1 MKYLITGCCGFI
13 GYHVAQNLLNKNNL
27 VIGVDNLNRYYD
39 YRLKTDRL
47 KKLKNKKFK
56 FFKFNLSNK
65 NKLKKIFK
73 DFRFDYVIHLA
84 AQAGVRYSMK
94 NPYTY
99 INSNISATTNLLECC
114 KEYKP
119 KKILLASSSSVYGT
133 QKTFDF
139 KETMKID
146 KPISFYAASK
156 ISMENIAYY
165 YSNLYKM
172 PLRVLRFFTVYG
184 PWGRPD
190 MAYYKF
196 TQSIINNKKIDVYN
210 NGNHFRDFT
219 YITDIVKFISKII
232 QKDNKT
238 IFEILNLGRGNP
250 QKLKKFIS
258 IIENKLQKK
267 AIKNY
272 LSLQDGDMLGTLAN
286 MNKFKKKYNL
296 KAEVNLDLGI
306 SKFVDWYLE
315 YFKIKNKY

>member
-1 MKYLITGCCGFI
+1 MKYLITGCSGFI
-13 GYHVAQNLLNKNNL
+13 GYHVAQHLLNKNNL

-39 YRLKTDRL
+39 YKLKTDRL
-47 KKLKNKKFK
+47 KKLKNKNFK
-56 FFKFNLSNK
+56 FYKFDLSNK

-73 DFRFDYVIHLA
+73 DFKFDYVIHLA

-133 QKTFDF
+133 QKTFNF
-139 KETMKID
+139 KESMKID

-165 YSNLYKM
+165 YSDLYKM
-172 PLRVLRFFTVYG
+172 PVRVLRFFTVYG

-196 TQSIINNKKIDVYN
+196 TKSIINNKKIDVYN

-232 QKDNKT
+232 KKDNKT

-272 LSLQDGDMLGTLAN
+272 LSMQDGDMLGTSAN
-286 MNKFKKKYNL
+286 MNKFQKKYNL
-296 KAEVNLDLGI
+296 KAKVNLNLGI

-315 YFKIKNKY
+315 YFKIKNK

>member
-1 MKYLITGCCGFI
+1 MKYLITGCSGFI
-13 GYHVAQNLLNKNNL
+13 GYHVAQHLLNKNNL

-39 YRLKTDRL
+39 YKLKTDRL
-47 KKLKNKKFK
+47 KKLKNKNFK
-56 FFKFNLSNK
+56 FYKFDLSNK

-73 DFRFDYVIHLA
+73 DFKFDYVIHLA

-99 INSNISATTNLLECC
+99 INSNISATTNLFECC

-133 QKTFDF
+133 QKTFNF
-139 KETMKID
+139 KESMKID

-165 YSNLYKM
+165 YSDLYKM
-172 PLRVLRFFTVYG
+172 PVRVLRFFTVYG

-196 TQSIINNKKIDVYN
+196 TKSIINNKKIDVYN

-219 YITDIVKFISKII
+219 YITDIVKFVSQII
-232 QKDNKT
+232 KKDNKT
-238 IFEILNLGRGNP
+238 IFEILNLGRGSP

-258 IIENKLQKK
+258 IIENKLKKK
-267 AIKNY
+267 AIKN
-272 LSLQDGDMLGTLAN
+272 
-286 MNKFKKKYNL
+286 
-296 KAEVNLDLGI
+296 
-306 SKFVDWYLE
+306 
-315 YFKIKNKY
+315 

>member
-1 MKYLITGCCGFI
+1 
-13 GYHVAQNLLNKNNL
+13 
-27 VIGVDNLNRYYD
+27 
-39 YRLKTDRL
+39 
-47 KKLKNKKFK
+47 
-56 FFKFNLSNK
+56 
-65 NKLKKIFK
+65 
-73 DFRFDYVIHLA
+73 
-84 AQAGVRYSMK
+84 MK

-99 INSNISATTNLLECC
+99 INSNISATTNLFECC

-133 QKTFDF
+133 QKTFNF
-139 KETMKID
+139 KESMKID

-165 YSNLYKM
+165 YSDLYKM
-172 PLRVLRFFTVYG
+172 PVRVLRFFTVYG

-196 TQSIINNKKIDVYN
+196 TKSIINNKKIDVYN

-219 YITDIVKFISKII
+219 YITDIVKFVSQII
-232 QKDNKT
+232 KKDNKT
-238 IFEILNLGRGNP
+238 IFEILNLGRGSP

-258 IIENKLQKK
+258 IIENKLKKK

-272 LSLQDGDMLGTLAN
+272 LSMQDGDMLGTSAN
-286 MNKFKKKYNL
+286 MNKFQKKYNL
-296 KAEVNLDLGI
+296 KAKVNLDLGI

-315 YFKIKNKY
+315 YFKIKNK

>member
-1 MKYLITGCCGFI
+1 MKYLITGCSGFI
-13 GYHVAQNLLNKNNL
+13 GYHVAQHLLNKNNL

-39 YRLKTDRL
+39 YKLKTDRL
-47 KKLKNKKFK
+47 KKLKNKNFK
-56 FFKFNLSNK
+56 FYKFDLSNK

-73 DFRFDYVIHLA
+73 DFKFDYVIHLA

-99 INSNISATTNLLECC
+99 INSNISATTNLFECC

-133 QKTFDF
+133 QKTFNF
-139 KETMKID
+139 KESMKID

-165 YSNLYKM
+165 YSDLYKM
-172 PLRVLRFFTVYG
+172 PVRVLRFFTVYG

-196 TQSIINNKKIDVYN
+196 TKSIINNKKIDVYN

-219 YITDIVKFISKII
+219 YITDIVKFVSQII
-232 QKDNKT
+232 KKDNKT
-238 IFEILNLGRGNP
+238 IFEILNLGRGSP

-258 IIENKLQKK
+258 IIENKLKKK

-272 LSLQDGDMLGTLAN
+272 LSMQDGDMLGTSAN
-286 MNKFKKKYNL
+286 MNKFQKKYNL
-296 KAEVNLDLGI
+296 KAKVNLDLGI

-315 YFKIKNKY
+315 YFKIKNK

>member
-1 MKYLITGCCGFI
+1 MKYLITGCSGFI
-13 GYHVAQNLLNKNNL
+13 GYHVAQHLLNKNNL

-39 YRLKTDRL
+39 YKLKTDRL
-47 KKLKNKKFK
+47 KKLKNKNFK
-56 FFKFNLSNK
+56 FYKFDLSNK

-73 DFRFDYVIHLA
+73 DFKFDYVIHLA

-133 QKTFDF
+133 QKTFNF
-139 KETMKID
+139 KESMKID

-165 YSNLYKM
+165 YSDLYKM
-172 PLRVLRFFTVYG
+172 PVRVLRFFTVYG

-196 TQSIINNKKIDVYN
+196 TKSIINNKKIDIYN

-232 QKDNKT
+232 KKDNKT

-272 LSLQDGDMLGTLAN
+272 LSMQDGDMLGTSAN
-286 MNKFKKKYNL
+286 MNKFQKKYNL
-296 KAEVNLDLGI
+296 KAKVNLDVGI

-315 YFKIKNKY
+315 YFKIKNK

>member
-1 MKYLITGCCGFI
+1 MKYLITGCSGFI
-13 GYHVAQNLLNKNNL
+13 GYHVAQHLLNKNNL

-39 YRLKTDRL
+39 YKLKTDRL
-47 KKLKNKKFK
+47 KKLKNKNFK
-56 FFKFNLSNK
+56 FYKFDLSNK

-73 DFRFDYVIHLA
+73 DFKFDYVIHLA

-133 QKTFDF
+133 QKTFNF
-139 KETMKID
+139 KESMKID

-165 YSNLYKM
+165 YSDLYKM
-172 PLRVLRFFTVYG
+172 PVRVLRFFTVYG

-196 TQSIINNKKIDVYN
+196 TKSIINNKKIDIYN

-219 YITDIVKFISKII
+219 YITDIVKFVSKII
-232 QKDNKT
+232 KKDNKT

-272 LSLQDGDMLGTLAN
+272 LSMQDGDMLGTSAN
-286 MNKFKKKYNL
+286 MNKFQKKYNL
-296 KAEVNLDLGI
+296 KAKVNLNLGI

-315 YFKIKNKY
+315 YFKIKNK

>member
-1 MKYLITGCCGFI
+1 MKYLITGCSGFI
-13 GYHVAQNLLNKNNL
+13 GYHVAQHLLNKNNL

-39 YRLKTDRL
+39 YKLKTDRL
-47 KKLKNKKFK
+47 KKLKNKNFK
-56 FFKFNLSNK
+56 FYKFDLSNK

-73 DFRFDYVIHLA
+73 DFKFDYVIHLA

-133 QKTFDF
+133 QKTFNF
-139 KETMKID
+139 KESMKID

-165 YSNLYKM
+165 YSDLYKM
-172 PLRVLRFFTVYG
+172 PVRVLRFFTVYG

-196 TQSIINNKKIDVYN
+196 TKSIINNKKIDIYN

-232 QKDNKT
+232 KKDNKT

-272 LSLQDGDMLGTLAN
+272 LSMQDGDMLGTSAN
-286 MNKFKKKYNL
+286 MNKFQKKYNL
-296 KAEVNLDLGI
+296 KAKVNLNLGI

-315 YFKIKNKY
+315 YFKIKNK